1 MQIKTDLVKPK
12 IICFKFMKT
21 FTVIGKLAKNHAVEI
36 IAGIVLYNKI
46 YFIILYFYLK
56 YTLFTAMN

>member
-1 MQIKTDLVKPK
+1 LFKVTANDYLKKINFIDAMQTKTDLVKPK

-36 IAGIVLYNKI
+36 IAGIVLYNV
-46 YFIILYFYLK
+46 
-56 YTLFTAMN
+56 